1 MCEVLFQKIISD
13 WAMHVT
19 KVQTMVKQASNE
31 AIVDEEPSIN
41 PAPIGMGGMAGSEDD
56 FTLAELL
63 TMQDAINYSLAL
75 SGNHQLSAKLGRHIK
90 GMGQG
95 NGMAGSSGDMGGR
108 AGSIGDMGGM
118 GSADIASEFIR
129 EEIDE
134 VCNAAA
140 KLIQAWWCVKRSH
153 QA

>member
-1 MCEVLFQKIISD
+1 MIIRD

-41 PAPIGMGGMAGSEDD
+41 PAPIGMGGMAGSEDG
-56 FTLAELL
+56 FTLDELL

-95 NGMAGSSGDMGGR
+95 NGMAGSSGDMGCM
-108 AGSIGDMGGM
+108 AGS
-118 GSADIASEFIR
+118 SADIASEFIR

>member
-1 MCEVLFQKIISD
+1 
-13 WAMHVT
+13 
-19 KVQTMVKQASNE
+19 MVAQRE
-31 AIVDEEPSIN
+31 IVHSEGMAGSSGD
-41 PAPIGMGGMAGSEDD
+41 MGGMAGSEDD

-95 NGMAGSSGDMGGR
+95 NGMAGSSGDMGCM
-108 AGSIGDMGGM
+108 AGSSDDMGGM
-118 GSADIASEFIR
+118 GSADIASEV
-129 EEIDE
+129 DE

>member
-1 MCEVLFQKIISD
+1 
-13 WAMHVT
+13 
-19 KVQTMVKQASNE
+19 MVKQASNE

-41 PAPIGMGGMAGSEDD
+41 PAPIGMGGMAANDDD

-63 TMQDAINYSLAL
+63 TMQDAINDSLAL
-75 SGNHQLSAKLGRHIK
+75 SGNHQHSAKLGRHIK
-90 GMGQG
+90 GKGQG
-95 NGMAGSSGDMGGR
+95 NGMAGSSSGDMGG
-108 AGSIGDMGGM
+108 S
-118 GSADIASEFIR
+118 SADIASEFIR

-140 KLIQAWWCVKRSH
+140 KLIQAWWCVKRSY

>member
-1 MCEVLFQKIISD
+1 
-13 WAMHVT
+13 
-19 KVQTMVKQASNE
+19 MVQASNE

-41 PAPIGMGGMAGSEDD
+41 PAPIGMGGMAGSEDG
-56 FTLAELL
+56 FTLDELL
-63 TMQDAINYSLAL
+63 TMQNAINYSL
-75 SGNHQLSAKLGRHIK
+75 GNHPLSAKLERHIK

-95 NGMAGSSGDMGGR
+95 NGMAGSSGDMG
-108 AGSIGDMGGM
+108 
-118 GSADIASEFIR
+118 SEFIR

>member
-1 MCEVLFQKIISD
+1 MIIRD

-75 SGNHQLSAKLGRHIK
+75 SGNHQLSAKLRRHIK
-90 GMGQG
+90 GQG
-95 NGMAGSSGDMGGR
+95 NGMAGSSGDMGGM
-108 AGSIGDMGGM
+108 AGSSGDMGGIS
-118 GSADIASEFIR
+118 SADIAS
-129 EEIDE
+129 EIDE

>member
-1 MCEVLFQKIISD
+1 MIIRD

-31 AIVDEEPSIN
+31 AIVGEEPSSN
-41 PAPIGMGGMAGSEDD
+41 PAPIGMGGMAGSEGG
-56 FTLAELL
+56 FTLDELL

-95 NGMAGSSGDMGGR
+95 NGMAGSSGDMGG
-108 AGSIGDMGGM
+108 M

-140 KLIQAWWCVKRSH
+140 KLIQAWWCVKRSY

>member
-1 MCEVLFQKIISD
+1 
-13 WAMHVT
+13 
-19 KVQTMVKQASNE
+19 MVAQRE
-31 AIVDEEPSIN
+31 IVNSEGMAGSSGD
-41 PAPIGMGGMAGSEDD
+41 MGGIAGSEDD

-63 TMQDAINYSLAL
+63 TMQDAINYALAL

-90 GMGQG
+90 GMGG
-95 NGMAGSSGDMGGR
+95 MAGSDMGGMAGSSGDMG
-108 AGSIGDMGGM
+108 
-118 GSADIASEFIR
+118 SEFIR

-140 KLIQAWWCVKRSH
+140 KLIQAWWCVKRSY